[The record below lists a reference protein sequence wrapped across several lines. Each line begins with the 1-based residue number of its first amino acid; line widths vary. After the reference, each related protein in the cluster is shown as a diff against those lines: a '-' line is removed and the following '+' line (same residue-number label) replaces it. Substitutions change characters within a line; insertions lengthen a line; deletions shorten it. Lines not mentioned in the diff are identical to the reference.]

1 MNADGRGDYR
11 SFRVSEGRKPADRGL
26 ETEERRSLVGFFD
39 FVHFRGFE
47 NGGVYRKAAK
57 VAKGRKEEGVSE
69 FQSFG
74 GADVV

>member
-1 MNADGRGDYR
+1 LLEIEDGMNIQ
-11 SFRVSEGRKPADRGL
+11 
-26 ETEERRSLVGFFD
+26 
-39 FVHFRGFE
+39 
-47 NGGVYRKAAK
+47 AAK